1 MTGVLLVAAAL
12 YAATPSVG
20 VGEDRW
26 VFLFGYSLLNAEH
39 VQAMEEIIE
48 RAGSSGYN
56 GAVLGGVDRMSQQ
69 SPEYFEHLAR
79 IQESCRANG
88 VELIP
93 TLFSVGYGGSILSHD
108 RNLAEGLPVIDAP
121 FRVDGAEARLASTD
135 SAAIDNGG
143 FETFDG
149 DVFPGF
155 SFHDE
160 PGVVSF
166 ADTDVFHGG
175 RASMRFEA
183 SATNE
188 HGHGRVMQVVAV
200 ESRRCYRIRVWVKTE
215 DLGPDGALRMMV
227 LDEGR
232 DLAPREFRVPAT
244 SDWQELTML
253 FNSQTSASV
262 RVYAGL
268 WNGEHGRL
276 WVDDW
281 SIEEVGLLNVLRRE
295 GTPVTV
301 TNADRSVTYEEG
313 RDYLRVEDPEL
324 SPWRTDRESPPLPL
338 AEGGRIADGDDLRV
352 SSYHPM
358 VVNRSQV
365 TICMGEERVYEIMDA
380 EAKLLAERLP
390 SRTLLL
396 ATDEVRAG
404 GSCEACRGRN
414 MGELLGECI
423 TRQAEML
430 RRYNPGARIAIW
442 SDMLDPHHNAHGDYY
457 LVEGDFT
464 GSWEHVPDDLV
475 IAVWGGAPREDSL
488 RFFSDRGSST
498 LIACYY
504 DADDLTD
511 VGRWLDLARG
521 TPHVQGFMYTTWERR
536 YGLLEAFGALLASD

>member
-108 RNLAEGLPVIDAP
+108 RNVAEGLPVIDAP